1 MSHCEFVETPKE
13 NGSSPPSYTHTRAVG
28 RSENQRGQALTWRA
42 WSAPLAGIGLTKL
55 PKSSSA
61 NTPLPPSRFPR
72 PYLLWCNDKKWSQTR
87 ASKSKKLFH
96 FLGHHKVFAN
106 LKIGASLFFFS
117 LWFVYWL
124 ITLFLDEFWIVSIS
138 TLVSILFLT
147 SFDNLI
153 ISIKSNEASRNIMI
167 LQGDDFSVCTL
178 LLVNSIYMHITIIP
192 CDNALVEESN
202 M

>member
-87 ASKSKKLFH
+87 ASKSKNLFH
-96 FLGHHKVFAN
+96 FLGHHKIFAN
-106 LKIGASLFFFS
+106 LKIRVSSFFF
-117 LWFVYWL
+117 F
-124 ITLFLDEFWIVSIS
+124 
-138 TLVSILFLT
+138 
-147 SFDNLI
+147 
-153 ISIKSNEASRNIMI
+153 M
-167 LQGDDFSVCTL
+167 VCQ
-178 LLVNSIYMHITIIP
+178 LVNHTFFRWILNWSDFHTSGINLGINSLYLFPH
-192 CDNALVEESN
+192 LFW
-202 M
+202 